1 MHMGYEVLVAGDSAP
16 DRMRLAA
23 SLRRMR
29 PQWELTLAANA
40 DEALSAIVCAPIDLA
55 LLDFN
60 RPGTDGLE
68 LAALMRRTRP
78 KMPVAVVSAYLLDA
92 NVMRA
97 QELKATLIPRPMTEE
112 ALAAFL
118 TGAEL
123 RLQTEA
129 G

>member
-1 MHMGYEVLVAGDSAP
+1 MSYKVLVADDSGP
-16 DRMRLAA
+16 DRMKFAA
-23 SLRRMR
+23 SLRLMR
-29 PQWELTLAANA
+29 PQWALTLAANA
-40 DEALSAIVCAPIDLA
+40 DEALSAIVRTPIDLA
-55 LLDFN
+55 LVDFN

-78 KMPVAVVSAYLLDA
+78 KMPIAVVSAYLQDA

-97 QELKATLIPRPMTEE
+97 QQLKATLIPRPMTEE

-123 RLQTEA
+123 RLQTGA

>member
-1 MHMGYEVLVAGDSAP
+1 MGYEVLVAGDSGP

>member
-1 MHMGYEVLVAGDSAP
+1 MGYKVLVADDSGP
-16 DRMRLAA
+16 ERMELAA

-29 PQWELTLAANA
+29 PQWALTLAANA
-40 DEALSAIVCAPIDLA
+40 DEALSAIVCTPIDLA
-55 LLDFN
+55 LVDFN

-78 KMPVAVVSAYLLDA
+78 KMPIAVVSAYLQDA

-97 QELKATLIPRPMTEE
+97 QRLKATLIPRPMTEE

-123 RLQTEA
+123 RLQSEA

>member
-1 MHMGYEVLVAGDSAP
+1 MAYEVLVAGDSGP

>member
-1 MHMGYEVLVAGDSAP
+1 MGYEILIADDSGP
-16 DRMRLAA
+16 DRMKLAA
-23 SLRRMR
+23 SFRRMR
-29 PQWELTLAANA
+29 PQWKLTLAANA

-55 LLDFN
+55 LVDFN
-60 RPGTDGLE
+60 CPGTDGLE

-78 KMPVAVVSAYLLDA
+78 KMPIAVVSAYLLDA